1 MSLGALIVKVK
12 GLAKFR
18 VYVPIVSIV
27 VPFLWSNQ
35 FCVLQSYTVTPKR
48 HCNGDYRQDSSVGL
62 RASRLGD
69 LVAWRPTL
77 PQRWLVLDGLSQK
90 SHAFTTQPL
99 HPESTTLVLTPRS
112 SMHQLRAINT
122 G

>member
-48 HCNGDYRQDSSVGL
+48 HCNGDYRHVPDS
-62 RASRLGD
+62 
-69 LVAWRPTL
+69 
-77 PQRWLVLDGLSQK
+77 
-90 SHAFTTQPL
+90 
-99 HPESTTLVLTPRS
+99 E
-112 SMHQLRAINT
+112 INDRCNY